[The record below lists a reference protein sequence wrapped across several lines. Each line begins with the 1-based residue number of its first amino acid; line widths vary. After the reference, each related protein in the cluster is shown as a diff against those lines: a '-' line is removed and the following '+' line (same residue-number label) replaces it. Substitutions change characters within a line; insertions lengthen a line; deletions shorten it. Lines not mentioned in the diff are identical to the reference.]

1 MNIFS
6 LVRNCCL
13 LLLAIAL
20 TTAPMNASEHGEAI
34 KRLGIHSL
42 DVYADGDTIHLL
54 VADYLP
60 NGQPMLMH
68 QRSTDGGK
76 TWSPRVRANA
86 GIIAPSSP
94 NRGMDAQI
102 AAAGDKLVA
111 VWMIKGTGNFN
122 SGPLV
127 TTISQDGGK
136 TWHVGPNPADDGLT
150 TGHSFSDLCA
160 DSSGNFHLA
169 WLDSRDGRQGLRYAR
184 SSDGG
189 VSWQKNLTLKP
200 DTCECCWNKL
210 AAGPT
215 GPLVLFRDKKPRDMA
230 LFTSTDGGTQW
241 SKPTTV
247 GKFAWDFTGCPHV
260 GGGLAT
266 EVKGKTTVTHA
277 VVWTG
282 KAGESGVYHL
292 SSKNNRTWS
301 KPAKLGTSSARR
313 ADVAAGAKGVGI
325 VWEENEDGE
334 IALMFATSKDGKKWS
349 APERLREASTTAA
362 YPRLIGTSEGFQ
374 IFWTETESGRGLLK
388 QTSR

>member
-1 MNIFS
+1 MK
-6 LVRNCCL
+6 LK
-13 LLLAIAL
+13 LLAAL
-20 TTAPMNASEHGEAI
+20 TLGLLSLTWQSFTSEHGEAI

-42 DVYADGDTIHLL
+42 DVYADGGTMHLL
-54 VADYLP
+54 IADYQP
-60 NGQPMLMH
+60 NGQPILLH

-76 TWSPRVRANA
+76 TWSTRTRVDA

-102 AAAGDKLVA
+102 AGAGDKLGV
-111 VWMIKGTGNFN
+111 VWMIKGTGLFN

-136 TWHVGPNPADDGLT
+136 TWRVGPNPADDGLT

-160 DSSGNFHLA
+160 DSAGNFHLA

-184 SSDGG
+184 STDGG
-189 VSWQKNLTLKP
+189 VSWQKNQTLKP

-230 LFTSTDGGTQW
+230 LLTSPDGGTQW
-241 SKPTTV
+241 NKQTTV
-247 GKFAWDFTGCPHV
+247 GNFSWDFNGCPHV

-266 EVKGKTTVTHA
+266 ETKGKTTTTHA

-282 KAGESGVYHL
+282 KAEESGVYHL
-292 SSKNNRTWS
+292 SSKNNKSWS
-301 KPAKLGTSSARR
+301 KPQRLGTNSARR
-313 ADVAAGAKGVGI
+313 GDVATGAKGIGI
-325 VWEENEDGE
+325 VWEENEDGD
-334 IALMFATSKDGKKWS
+334 IALMFSTSKDGKKWS
-349 APERLREASTTAA
+349 KPERIREASTTAA
-362 YPRLIGTSEGFQ
+362 YPRIIGTTDGFH
-374 IFWTETESGRGLLK
+374 ILWTETASGRGTLK